1 MIYPPAP
8 RPGDLIALVC
18 PSSPLAEGKPVEVIA
33 EAVEALGF
41 QVRIGASCRSGTDCG
56 YAAAPA
62 SVKARDI
69 NEAFADPA
77 VKAVWCVRGGSTA
90 WQIPPL
96 LDYDAIARNPKPLIG
111 FSDITTLHLAVNRR
125 CGLVTFH
132 GPTANRVP
140 DWTAGDSFSWRSL
153 QNALGLEGRMAAE
166 NPPGES
172 IQVLRPGRA
181 QGELTG
187 GNLSLIA
194 ASLGTPWQVDAKD
207 RILFLED
214 VGEAVYALDRMLS
227 QLQYA
232 GILEDAAGIIFG
244 DFSDCRNA
252 YREDY
257 GPPALLRDFTA
268 GWRKP
273 VLYNVRSAHC
283 SPMATLP
290 LGAVCIIDGNTITLD
305 NPRRQ

>member
-1 MIYPPAP
+1 
-8 RPGDLIALVC
+8 
-18 PSSPLAEGKPVEVIA
+18 
-33 EAVEALGF
+33 
-41 QVRIGASCRSGTDCG
+41 
-56 YAAAPA
+56 
-62 SVKARDI
+62 
-69 NEAFADPA
+69 
-77 VKAVWCVRGGSTA
+77 
-90 WQIPPL
+90 
-96 LDYDAIARNPKPLIG
+96 
-111 FSDITTLHLAVNRR
+111 
-125 CGLVTFH
+125 
-132 GPTANRVP
+132 
-140 DWTAGDSFSWRSL
+140 
-153 QNALGLEGRMAAE
+153 MAAE

-172 IQVLRPGRA
+172 IRVLRPGRA
-181 QGELTG
+181 QGELAG
-187 GNLSLIA
+187 GNLSLVA

-244 DFSDCRNA
+244 DFSNCRNA

>member
-153 QNALGLEGRMAAE
+153 QNALGLEG
-166 NPPGES
+166 
-172 IQVLRPGRA
+172 
-181 QGELTG
+181 
-187 GNLSLIA
+187 
-194 ASLGTPWQVDAKD
+194 D
-207 RILFLED
+207 RKSTRLN
-214 VGEAVYALDRMLS
+214 S
-227 QLQYA
+227 
-232 GILEDAAGIIFG
+232 
-244 DFSDCRNA
+244 SH
-252 YREDY
+252 
-257 GPPALLRDFTA
+257 P
-268 GWRKP
+268 
-273 VLYNVRSAHC
+273 
-283 SPMATLP
+283 
-290 LGAVCIIDGNTITLD
+290 
-305 NPRRQ
+305 

>member
-18 PSSPLAEGKPVEVIA
+18 PSSPLAEGKPVEAIA

-41 QVRIGASCRSGTDCG
+41 RVRIGASCRSGTDCG

-140 DWTAGDSFSWRSL
+140 DWAAGDSFSWRSL

-172 IQVLRPGRA
+172 IRVLRPGRA
-181 QGELTG
+181 QGELAG
-187 GNLSLIA
+187 GNLSLVA

-227 QLQYA
+227 QLQ
-232 GILEDAAGIIFG
+232 
-244 DFSDCRNA
+244 
-252 YREDY
+252 
-257 GPPALLRDFTA
+257 
-268 GWRKP
+268 
-273 VLYNVRSAHC
+273 
-283 SPMATLP
+283 
-290 LGAVCIIDGNTITLD
+290 
-305 NPRRQ
+305 